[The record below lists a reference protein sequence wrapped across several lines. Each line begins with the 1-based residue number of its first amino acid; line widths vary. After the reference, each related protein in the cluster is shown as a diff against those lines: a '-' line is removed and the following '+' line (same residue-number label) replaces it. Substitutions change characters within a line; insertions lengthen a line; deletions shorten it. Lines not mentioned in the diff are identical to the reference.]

1 MDLPDLRHAWRQPC
15 HSLSSEP
22 RLYGRRR
29 PDPSRPAL
37 RLGTYLTGVV
47 PAHPLAADYLSR
59 LSGWQMLGNDQY
71 GDCVAVTWANVRR
84 LVTAVLS
91 TEHYPSLADVI
102 TVYKTQNPGFPAEDN
117 GMDIQT
123 LLGYLVKTA
132 GPDGVKALGFA
143 KVDYTNPDEV
153 KAAIAIFG
161 SVWVGTIVQQAQET
175 QFSNGQPWD
184 YVSGV
189 ARCRGHGSSPAGTAR
204 RERVPSAATSGS
216 SPGRRRPP
224 STDNYWSREVEEAW
238 VVLWPE
244 HLGSAEFLAGVDL
257 ASFAGDY
264 TEITGQPFPA
274 VPVPPPVPPVPVP
287 PVPTP
292 VPVPPVPGPDI
303 NPADVALAH
312 SVTTWAYGRRNAADR
327 AAAAAI
333 RAWLVAKEF
342 AW

>member
-1 MDLPDLRHAWRQPC
+1 MSQP
-15 HSLSSEP
+15 EQRVP
-22 RLYGRRR
+22 GLYGRRR

-91 TEHYPSLADVI
+91 TEHYPSLADVL

-161 SVWVGTIVQQAQET
+161 SVWIGTIVQQAQET

-184 YVSGV
+184 YVSGSPD
-189 ARCRGHGSSPAGTAR
+189 AGGHSVITGGYGPAGAGALGGD
-204 RERVPSAATSGS
+204 ERFITWAQETSF
-216 SPGRRRPP
+216 
-224 STDNYWSREVEEAW
+224 TDNYWSREVEEAW

-244 HLGSAEFLAGVDL
+244 HLGSEEFLAGVDL
-257 ASFAGDY
+257 ASFAADY
-264 TEITGQPFPA
+264 TEITGQPFP
-274 VPVPPPVPPVPVP
+274 VPVPPPAP

-292 VPVPPVPGPDI
+292 VPVPPVPVPPVPGPDV

-312 SVTTWAYGRRNAADR
+312 SVTAWAYGRRNAADR

-342 AW
+342 AR